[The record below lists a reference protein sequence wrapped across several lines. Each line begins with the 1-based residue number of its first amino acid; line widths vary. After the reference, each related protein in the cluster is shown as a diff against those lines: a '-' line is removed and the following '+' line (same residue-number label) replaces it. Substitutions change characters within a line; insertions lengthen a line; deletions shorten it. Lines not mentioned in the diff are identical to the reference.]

1 MKTGISLP
9 VREMQDDLT
18 AIRDFAQGA
27 EELGFSHLRVPD
39 QVIRTDS
46 GYVHEPLT
54 LMAYIAAITTR
65 IELVPSII
73 VLPSRQTAL
82 LAKQAAEIDILS
94 GGRLRLGVGV
104 GSSQEEFAAMG
115 MDFHSRGARCD
126 EQLALLK
133 MLWTRESVH
142 FSGRWDHVDGAGL
155 APLPVQRPIPVW
167 IGARALPSNPVIR
180 RIGQFADGWFVL
192 CGPDEYAGLRERID
206 SAAGAAGRKGS
217 AIGAEAG
224 VAVVGPRE
232 HEWLDRVSG
241 WRSTGLTHVCLRTL
255 GGNLNSSEHLQK
267 MQQIAAM
274 IEL

>member
-9 VREMQDDLT
+9 VREMQADLT
-18 AIRDFAQGA
+18 AIRDFAQQA

-39 QVIRTDS
+39 QVIRADS

-54 LMAYIAAITTR
+54 LMAYIAAITTS

-82 LAKQAAEIDILS
+82 LAKQAAELDILS
-94 GGRLRLGVGV
+94 AGRLRLGVGV

-133 MLWTRESVH
+133 LLWTSESVQ
-142 FSGRWDHVDGAGL
+142 FSGRWDHIDGAGL
-155 APLPVQRPIPVW
+155 APLPLQRPIPVW
-167 IGARALPSNPVIR
+167 IGARAIPSAPVIR

-192 CGPDEYAGLRERID
+192 CNPDEYAGLREKID
-206 SAAGAAGRKGS
+206 AAARSAGREAHS
-217 AIGAEAG
+217 IGGEAG

-241 WRSTGLTHVCLRTL
+241 WRKTGLSHICLRTL
-255 GGNLNSSEHLQK
+255 GGNLDSSEHLQK